1 MRTVTEPSARLLELA
16 AAQEGVLSRTQAV
29 QFGLGRHVL
38 QRLVVQGRWQRLAP
52 GIFLTNNGDPSWPAL
67 AWAGVLHAGE
77 GARLGGLAA
86 AYRHGLIDEPPEL
99 IDILHP
105 HGSRL
110 KNTGRWRFHQERR
123 DVRLA
128 AATGSPPRTMIE
140 DTVLDLAGT
149 RLGGCDRRDAVHW
162 LTTAVQRR
170 LTTPERLLATLEVR
184 GRIAE
189 RGELSQIL
197 ADVSDG
203 AQTPL
208 EYHYLRDVERAHGLP
223 QGKRQAPARTEGR
236 RQWRDL
242 RYEEFHLLVELDGQ
256 TGHTGSDRFR
266 DYRRDNAALAAG
278 DATLRYG
285 WHDVRHQSCQVA
297 GQVALLLAKGG
308 WKGQPIR
315 CPRCPPGIFG

>member
-1 MRTVTEPSARLLELA
+1 MRTIAEPSVPLLELA
-16 AAQEGVLSRTQAV
+16 AAQEGVLSRTQAAE
-29 QFGLGRHVL
+29 FGLGRHVL
-38 QRLVVQGRWQRLAP
+38 QRRVLQGRWQRLAP
-52 GIFLTNNGDPSWPAL
+52 GIILTNNGDPSWPAL
-67 AWAGVLHAGE
+67 AWAGVLYAGD

-86 AYRHGLIDEPPEL
+86 AYRHGLIDEPPQV

-110 KNTGRWRFHQERR
+110 KNAGWWRFHQERPG
-123 DVRLA
+123 VRLA

-149 RLGGCDRRDAVHW
+149 RLGGSDTHDALHW

-170 LTTPERLLATLEVR
+170 LTTPERLLAALEVR

-189 RGELSQIL
+189 RAELSQL
-197 ADVSDG
+197 LTQVRAG

-208 EYHYLRDVERAHGLP
+208 EYYYLRDVEQAHGLP
-223 QGKRQAPARTEGR
+223 HGKRQVRASTDGR
-236 RQWRDL
+236 KQWRDL
-242 RYEEFHLLVELDGQ
+242 LYEEFHLLVELDGQ

-285 WHDVRHQSCQVA
+285 WHDVRRQSCRVA
-297 GQVALLLAKGG
+297 EQVALLLVRGG
-308 WKGQPIR
+308 WNGRPMR